1 MENYKKI
8 RELGEGGFGTAYLVE
23 RTSDEVK
30 FVIKEIRV
38 IGLTESELNYVEEEA
53 IKMINLRQLNVVKY
67 EAHWF
72 DAKTPPETLYI
83 VMEYCDSGDLS
94 QKIREAKGCFFHERK
109 IVGWFEQMC
118 AAIKQCHDRQIIHRD
133 LKAENFFLTMNGTR
147 IKLGDFGVAR
157 VLESTTSGGV
167 KNARTLAGTY
177 THIAPE
183 MYEGDYDTKADIW
196 SLGVCL
202 YHLCNLELPFMPDFG
217 ANNLTVQSQISVK
230 AQNLDYKPLQ
240 DHYSKRMKHIV
251 GQCLQVDPTK
261 RPNIDELQEMV
272 DALKFKIEKS

>member
-8 RELGEGGFGTAYLVE
+8 RELGEGGFGIAFLVE
-23 RTSDEVK
+23 RVSDGVK
-30 FVIKEIRV
+30 FVIKEV
-38 IGLTESELNYVEEEA
+38 SVVGLTESELNYVEEEA

-72 DAKTPPETLYI
+72 DGRKPPEKMTI
-83 VMEYCDSGDLS
+83 VMEYCDCGDLG
-94 QKIREAKGCFFHERK
+94 QKIRDAKGCYFHERK
-109 IVGWFEQMC
+109 IIGWFEQMC

-157 VLESTTSGGV
+157 VLENTTSGGI
-167 KNARTLAGTY
+167 KNARTLAGTV

-183 MYEGDYDTKADIW
+183 MYEGEYDTKVDIW

-202 YHLCNLELPFMPDFG
+202 YHLCNLELPFIPESGDD
-217 ANNLTVQSQISVK
+217 NLTVQSQISAKV
-230 AQNLDYKPLQ
+230 QNLDFKPIQ
-240 DHYSKRMKHIV
+240 GHYSKRMKDIV
-251 GQCLQVDPTK
+251 NKCLQIDPTM
-261 RPNIDELQEMV
+261 RPTIDELQEMV
-272 DALKFKIEKS
+272 DALKFQLETS